1 MSFPENL
8 PFGPIAGPME
18 AMSMRDRPTEM
29 PDIQL
34 LLGQDDAHLSHRVA
48 IADWLAALPYPAAA
62 FSFEDNRLSMVATNA
77 PFGNCFTCSNPGEA
91 ERPHAAEWRRRIVQS
106 VLSGRDSEGF
116 ELRRDGMLGPEYFY
130 CTVGRLP
137 EPDGEPNLF
146 LFTALDRTSDRTIEK
161 NLRRELLSDGLTALP
176 NRTGFGEEI
185 EDRLTNTPW
194 PDNAQFGIL
203 AIDLS
208 RFSRV
213 NESLGPMAGDEL
225 LITVAKR
232 LKSSLRQ
239 GDVLARIGGN
249 DFAIFARLNNGL
261 SDALHIVQRIRDSLS
276 YPIRLS
282 DLQIR
287 VDCAIGCALSTSLTE
302 DPEDVVR
309 KAQAAVKIAK
319 RSGKVEIYRNGVLKE
334 AQRRFSVESRLRDAL
349 AQGGLT
355 LAFQPLIHLQTGEI
369 TGFEALAR
377 WEDEELGHVSPAE
390 FIAVAEESGLI
401 TPLGRWAAYEAA
413 QALSRWD
420 AKFGQALPVGVNV
433 NLSPIQMAR
442 DDVASMFE
450 EALRYAGI
458 SGKRLT
464 AELTE
469 SAIVA
474 DPEKARKL
482 LFALKDLH
490 MPIAM
495 DDFGTGY
502 SNLASLHSLPID
514 ILKIDRSFV
523 TSMLEDRDK
532 EIMVRTILSLAESL
546 GLHVTAEGIETQQL
560 AHALQNLGC
569 WQGQG
574 YYFARP
580 MAEGDAYDYWRAR
593 WNFETV

>member
-1 MSFPENL
+1 MESISARNWPVGKTSSD
-8 PFGPIAGPME
+8 PSSGDAG
-18 AMSMRDRPTEM
+18 
-29 PDIQL
+29 
-34 LLGQDDAHLSHRVA
+34 AHLSPMV
-48 IADWLAALPYPAAA
+48 DVSQWLEAMPQYSAVLSFENDQINVLNANERFAAA
-62 FSFEDNRLSMVATNA
+62 FSRQQELTGA
-77 PFGNCFTCSNPGEA
+77 NPTTSSEWI
-91 ERPHAAEWRRRIVQS
+91 ERVRQFVQS
-106 VLSGRDSEGF
+106 NRICDSF
-116 ELRRDGMLGPEYFY
+116 ELRRDGKLGPEYFM
-130 CTVGRLP
+130 CTLGRLP
-137 EPDGEPNLF
+137 ADANHPELY
-146 LFTALDRTSDRTIEK
+146 LLTATDRTNERTIEK

-185 EDRLTNTPW
+185 DDRIANTVW
-194 PDNAQFGIL
+194 PDNAQFGII

-261 SDALHIVQRIRDSLS
+261 SDALHIVQRIKEALS
-276 YPIRLS
+276 SPIRLS

-287 VDCAIGCALSTSLTE
+287 VDCAIGCALSTNLSD
-302 DPEDVVR
+302 DPDDIVR

-334 AQRRFSVESRLRDAL
+334 AQRRFSIESRLRDAL
-349 AQGGLT
+349 AQGGLS
-355 LAFQPLIHLQTGEI
+355 LAYQPLIHLQTGEI

-377 WEDEELGHVSPAE
+377 WDDEELGHVSPVE

-413 QALSRWD
+413 QTLSRWD
-420 AKFGQALPVGVNV
+420 AKFGQPMPVGVNV

-450 EALRYAGI
+450 EALRYSGIAGH
-458 SGKRLT
+458 RLT
-464 AELTE
+464 AEVTE
-469 SAIVA
+469 SAIIA
-474 DPEKARKL
+474 DPDKARKL

-495 DDFGTGY
+495 DDFGTGF

-523 TSMLEDRDK
+523 SSMLEDRDK
-532 EIMVRTILSLAESL
+532 AVIVRTILSLAESL
-546 GLHVTAEGIETQQL
+546 NLKVTAEGIETQEL
-560 AHALQNLGC
+560 AHALQQMGC

-574 YYFARP
+574 YHFAKA
-580 MAEGDAYDYWRAR
+580 MTEQDAFDYWRAR

>member
-1 MSFPENL
+1 MES
-8 PFGPIAGPME
+8 IAACNWPVKRSSE
-18 AMSMRDRPTEM
+18 DP
-29 PDIQL
+29 
-34 LLGQDDAHLSHRVA
+34 LGGGDDAQVDQMAVGRQ
-48 IADWLAALPYPAAA
+48 WLAALPQPSAILSMREDDDIFVVEANAA
-62 FSFEDNRLSMVATNA
+62 FMESFRSHNLSQIMERGAVGWCDRIKAFVQSDRSCESFEM
-77 PFGNCFTCSNPGEA
+77 
-91 ERPHAAEWRRRIVQS
+91 
-106 VLSGRDSEGF
+106 
-116 ELRRDGMLGPEYFY
+116 RRDGTLGPEYFM
-130 CTVGRLP
+130 CTIGRLP
-137 EPDGEPNLF
+137 TEGAPLI
-146 LFTALDRTSDRTIEK
+146 LFTAIDRTSDRTIEK

-185 EDRLTNTPW
+185 DDRLSNTVW
-194 PDNAQFGIL
+194 PDNAQFGII

-261 SDALHIVQRIRDSLS
+261 SDALHIVQRIREALS
-276 YPIRLS
+276 SPIRLS
-282 DLQIR
+282 ELQIR
-287 VDCAIGCALSTSLTE
+287 VDCAIGCALSIDLKD
-302 DPEDVVR
+302 DPDDIVR

-334 AQRRFSVESRLRDAL
+334 AQRRFSIESRLREAL
-349 AQGGLT
+349 AHGGLT
-355 LAFQPLIHLQTGEI
+355 LAYQPLIHLQTGEI

-377 WEDEELGHVSPAE
+377 WHDPELGHVAPVE

-401 TPLGRWAAYEAA
+401 TSLGRWAAYEAA

-420 AKFGQALPVGVNV
+420 VRYGQPLPVGVNV

-450 EALRYAGI
+450 EALRYSGIAG
-458 SGKRLT
+458 SRLT

-469 SAIVA
+469 SAIIA
-474 DPEKARKL
+474 DPDKARKL
-482 LFALKDLH
+482 LFALKDLQ

-495 DDFGTGY
+495 DDFGTGF

-523 TSMLEDRDK
+523 SSMAEDHDK
-532 EIMVRTILSLAESL
+532 AVIVRTILSLAESL
-546 GLHVTAEGIETQQL
+546 NLKVTAEGIETQEL
-560 AHALQNLGC
+560 ALALQQMGC

-580 MAEGDAYDYWRAR
+580 MSEADAFDYWRAR

>member
-1 MSFPENL
+1 MESISVRNL
-8 PFGPIAGPME
+8 PAVEASGTPKAGE
-18 AMSMRDRPTEM
+18 
-29 PDIQL
+29 
-34 LLGQDDAHLSHRVA
+34 GDAHPHYSVGMTQ
-48 IADWLAALPYPAAA
+48 WLCALPQVAAIFCFEDKKIKLVEGNVRFNAA
-62 FSFEDNRLSMVATNA
+62 FQTNSEGGASHARAAGEWRERVTAFIHSERDSDSFE
-77 PFGNCFTCSNPGEA
+77 
-91 ERPHAAEWRRRIVQS
+91 I
-106 VLSGRDSEGF
+106 
-116 ELRRDGMLGPEYFY
+116 RRDGKLGPEYFM

-137 EPDGEPNLF
+137 AADDRPEQY
-146 LFTALDRTSDRTIEK
+146 LFTAIDRTSERAIEK

-185 EDRLTNTPW
+185 DDRLANSVW
-194 PDNAQFGIL
+194 PDNAQFGII

-261 SDALHIVQRIRDSLS
+261 SDALHIVQRIKEALS
-276 YPIRLS
+276 SPIRLS

-287 VDCAIGCALSTSLTE
+287 VDCAIGCALSINLDD
-302 DPEDVVR
+302 DPDDIVR

-334 AQRRFSVESRLRDAL
+334 AQRRFSIESRLRDAL

-355 LAFQPLIHLQTGEI
+355 LAYQPLIHLQTGEI

-377 WEDEELGHVSPAE
+377 WDDEELGSVPPVE

-450 EALRYAGI
+450 EALRYSGIAG
-458 SGKRLT
+458 SRLT

-469 SAIVA
+469 SAIIA
-474 DPEKARKL
+474 DPDKARKL
-482 LFALKDLH
+482 LFALKDLQ

-495 DDFGTGY
+495 DDFGTGF

-523 TSMLEDRDK
+523 SNMLEDRDK
-532 EIMVRTILSLAESL
+532 TIIVRTILSLAESL
-546 GLHVTAEGIETQQL
+546 NLKVTAEGIETQGL
-560 AHALQNLGC
+560 AHALQKMGC

-574 YYFARP
+574 YYFAKAMP
-580 MAEGDAYDYWRAR
+580 EAEAFDYWRAR

>member
-1 MSFPENL
+1 
-8 PFGPIAGPME
+8 
-18 AMSMRDRPTEM
+18 
-29 PDIQL
+29 
-34 LLGQDDAHLSHRVA
+34 
-48 IADWLAALPYPAAA
+48 
-62 FSFEDNRLSMVATNA
+62 
-77 PFGNCFTCSNPGEA
+77 
-91 ERPHAAEWRRRIVQS
+91 
-106 VLSGRDSEGF
+106 
-116 ELRRDGMLGPEYFY
+116 
-130 CTVGRLP
+130 
-137 EPDGEPNLF
+137 
-146 LFTALDRTSDRTIEK
+146 
-161 NLRRELLSDGLTALP
+161 LSDGLTALP

-185 EDRLTNTPW
+185 DDRLANMPG
-194 PDNAQFGIL
+194 PENSQFAII

-261 SDALHIVQRIRDSLS
+261 SDALHIIQRIKDALS

-287 VDCAIGCALSTSLTE
+287 VDCAIGCAISTSLAE
-302 DPEDVVR
+302 DPDDMVR

-377 WEDEELGHVSPAE
+377 WNDEELGHVSPGE

-413 QALSRWD
+413 QSLSRWD

-450 EALRYAGI
+450 EALRYSGI
-458 SGKRLT
+458 SGNRMT

-482 LFALKDLH
+482 LFALKDLR

-523 TSMLEDRDK
+523 TNMLDDRDK
-532 EIMVRTILSLAESL
+532 EVMVKTILSLAESL
-546 GLHVTAEGIETQQL
+546 GLHVTAEGIETQEL

-580 MAEGDAYDYWRAR
+580 MAEAEAFDYWRAR

>member
-1 MSFPENL
+1 MDSTSVRNL
-8 PFGPIAGPME
+8 PVDQASDTPSSGEYGARLDHNIGLD
-18 AMSMRDRPTEM
+18 S
-29 PDIQL
+29 
-34 LLGQDDAHLSHRVA
+34 
-48 IADWLAALPYPAAA
+48 WLAALPQLAAILSLDNNDIKVVLGNARYQSA
-62 FSFEDNRLSMVATNA
+62 FEGGVDRRQTE
-77 PFGNCFTCSNPGEA
+77 SNV
-91 ERPHAAEWRRRIVQS
+91 RIEWRERVIDFIRS
-106 VLSGRDSEGF
+106 DADSDSF
-116 ELRRDGMLGPEYFY
+116 ELRRDGKLGPEYFM
-130 CTVGRLP
+130 CTLGRLP
-137 EPDGEPNLF
+137 AVEGRPEYY
-146 LFTALDRTSDRTIEK
+146 LFTATDRTGDRTIEK

-185 EDRLTNTPW
+185 DDRLANSVW
-194 PDNAQFGIL
+194 PDTAQFGII

-261 SDALHIVQRIRDSLS
+261 SDALHIVQRIKEALS
-276 YPIRLS
+276 SPIRLS

-287 VDCAIGCALSTSLTE
+287 VDCAIGCALSLNLDD
-302 DPEDVVR
+302 DPDDIVR

-334 AQRRFSVESRLRDAL
+334 AQRRFSIESRLRDAL

-369 TGFEALAR
+369 TGFEALSR
-377 WEDEELGHVSPAE
+377 WNDEELGNVPPAE

-420 AKFGQALPVGVNV
+420 AKFGQPLPVGVNV

-450 EALRYAGI
+450 EALRYSGVAGH
-458 SGKRLT
+458 RLT

-474 DPEKARKL
+474 DPDKARKL
-482 LFALKDLH
+482 LVALKELQ

-495 DDFGTGY
+495 DDFGTGF

-523 TSMLEDRDK
+523 TTMLEDHDK
-532 EIMVRTILSLAESL
+532 AVIVRTILSLAESL
-546 GLHVTAEGIETQQL
+546 NLKVTAEGIETQAL
-560 AHALQNLGC
+560 AHALQQMGC

-574 YYFARP
+574 YHFAKP
-580 MAEGDAYDYWRAR
+580 MGEADAFDYWRAR
-593 WNFETV
+593 WNFQTI

>member
-1 MSFPENL
+1 MSVRSWPPEQTSGL
-8 PFGPIAGPME
+8 PLPG
-18 AMSMRDRPTEM
+18 
-29 PDIQL
+29 
-34 LLGQDDAHLSHRVA
+34 DDDTHLPHMIGASE
-48 IADWLAALPYPAAA
+48 WLTALSQAAA
-62 FSFEDNRLSMVATNA
+62 ILSCENNAINIVEANEPFLKAFREHRERTAATA
-77 PFGNCFTCSNPGEA
+77 QAS
-91 ERPHAAEWRRRIVQS
+91 AEWRARVTGFAQS
-106 VLSGRDSEGF
+106 DRDSESF
-116 ELRRDGMLGPEYFY
+116 EIRRDGKLGPEYFL
-130 CTVGRLP
+130 CTLGRLRATGART
-137 EPDGEPNLF
+137 EQF
-146 LFTALDRTSDRTIEK
+146 LFTAIDRTSERTMEK

-185 EDRLTNTPW
+185 DDRLANGSW
-194 PDNAQFGIL
+194 PDNAQFGII

-232 LKSSLRQ
+232 LKSCLRQ

-261 SDALHIVQRIRDSLS
+261 SDSLQIVQRIREALS
-276 YPIRLS
+276 SPIRLS

-287 VDCAIGCALSTSLTE
+287 VDCAIGCALSTHLE
-302 DPEDVVR
+302 DDPDDVVR

-319 RSGKVEIYRNGVLKE
+319 RTGKVEIYRNGVLKE
-334 AQRRFSVESRLRDAL
+334 AQRRFSIESRLRDAL
-349 AQGGLT
+349 AHGGLT
-355 LAFQPLIHLQTGEI
+355 LAYQPLIHLQTGEI

-377 WEDEELGHVSPAE
+377 WDDPELGHVSPVE
-390 FIAVAEESGLI
+390 FVPVAEESGLI

-450 EALRYAGI
+450 EALRYSGI
-458 SGKRLT
+458 GGHRLT

-469 SAIVA
+469 SAIIA
-474 DPEKARKL
+474 DPDKARKL
-482 LFALKDLH
+482 LFALKDLQ

-495 DDFGTGY
+495 DDFGTGF

-523 TSMLEDRDK
+523 SNMLEDHDK
-532 EIMVRTILSLAESL
+532 AVIVRTILSLAESL
-546 GLHVTAEGIETQQL
+546 NLRVTAEGIETQEL
-560 AHALQNLGC
+560 ADMLQKMGC

-580 MAEGDAYDYWRAR
+580 MSEADAFDYWRVR
-593 WNFETV
+593 WNFETI

>member
-1 MSFPENL
+1 MQGL
-8 PFGPIAGPME
+8 
-18 AMSMRDRPTEM
+18 D
-29 PDIQL
+29 
-34 LLGQDDAHLSHRVA
+34 V
-48 IADWLAALPYPAAA
+48 ADWLNALPQFAAIFTYENNEINFQQGNA
-62 FSFEDNRLSMVATNA
+62 RFAAVLRSNAERGIVSDRATNECGA
-77 PFGNCFTCSNPGEA
+77 
-91 ERPHAAEWRRRIVQS
+91 RIDDLIQ
-106 VLSGRDSEGF
+106 SGRDSDSF
-116 ELRRDGMLGPEYFY
+116 ELRRDGKLGPEYFM
-130 CTVGRLP
+130 CTLGRLP
-137 EPDGEPNLF
+137 AIEGRPEHF
-146 LFTALDRTSDRTIEK
+146 LFTAIDRTSERTIEK

-185 EDRLTNTPW
+185 DDRLANSVW
-194 PDNAQFGIL
+194 PDNAQFGII

-261 SDALHIVQRIRDSLS
+261 SDALHIVQRIKEALS
-276 YPIRLS
+276 SPIRLS

-287 VDCAIGCALSTSLTE
+287 VDCAIGCALSLNLDD
-302 DPEDVVR
+302 DPDDVVR

-334 AQRRFSVESRLRDAL
+334 AQRRFSIESRLRDAL

-355 LAFQPLIHLQTGEI
+355 LAYQPLIHLQTGEI

-377 WEDEELGHVSPAE
+377 WNDEELGNVPPVE

-420 AKFGQALPVGVNV
+420 AKFGQPLPVGVNV

-458 SGKRLT
+458 AGSRLT

-469 SAIVA
+469 SAIIA
-474 DPEKARKL
+474 DPDKARKL
-482 LFALKDLH
+482 LVALKSLQ

-495 DDFGTGY
+495 DDFGTGF

-523 TSMLEDRDK
+523 SNMLEDHDK
-532 EIMVRTILSLAESL
+532 AVIVRTILSLAESL
-546 GLHVTAEGIETQQL
+546 NLKVTAEGIETQAL
-560 AHALQNLGC
+560 AHALQQMGC

-574 YYFARP
+574 YHFAKP
-580 MAEGDAYDYWRAR
+580 MAEADAFDYWRAR
-593 WNFETV
+593 WNFETI

>member
-1 MSFPENL
+1 MKSAPVRIRPGQKPKDDLLARFTRTHLRCLAEMEHWL
-8 PFGPIAGPME
+8 E
-18 AMSMRDRPTEM
+18 AMP
-29 PDIQL
+29 Q
-34 LLGQDDAHLSHRVA
+34 
-48 IADWLAALPYPAAA
+48 AAA
-62 FSFEDNRLSMVATNA
+62 MLCYKDSNLSLVAVNQSFHQTFLEPFDPEDE
-77 PFGNCFTCSNPGEA
+77 PPYYDD
-91 ERPHAAEWRRRIVQS
+91 WRKRIIDMA
-106 VLSGRDSEGF
+106 LSGNNSSLF
-116 ELRRDGMLGPEYFY
+116 ELRRDGPLGPEYFC
-130 CTVGRLP
+130 CTAGLLP
-137 EPDGEPNLF
+137 SMEDGANLI
-146 LFTALDRTSDRTIEK
+146 LFTALDRTSDRVTEK

-185 EDRLTNTPW
+185 DDRLHNAPW
-194 PDNAQFGIL
+194 PENAQFGII

-213 NESLGPMAGDEL
+213 NESLGPLAGDEL

-232 LKSSLRQ
+232 LKSNLRQ

-261 SDALHIVQRIRDSLS
+261 SDCLHIVQRVRDSLS
-276 YPIRLS
+276 SPIRLS

-287 VDCAIGCALSTSLTE
+287 VDCAIGCALSTSLGD
-302 DPEDVVR
+302 DPDDVVR

-334 AQRRFSVESRLRDAL
+334 AQRRFSIESRLRTAL
-349 AQGGLT
+349 SQGELT
-355 LAFQPLIHLQTGEI
+355 LAYQPLIHLQTGEI

-377 WEDEELGHVSPAE
+377 WNDPDLGHVSPVE

-413 QALSRWD
+413 QAISRWD
-420 AKFGQALPVGVNV
+420 AKFGQPLPVGVNV

-450 EALRYAGI
+450 EALRYSGI
-458 SGKRLT
+458 SGNRLT

-469 SAIVA
+469 SAIIV
-474 DPEKARKL
+474 DPDKARKL
-482 LFALKDLH
+482 LVALKDLQ

-523 TSMLEDRDK
+523 SGMLEDKDK
-532 EIMVRTILSLAESL
+532 QAIVRTILSLADSL
-546 GLHVTAEGIETQQL
+546 NLHVTAEGIETQEL
-560 AHALQNLGC
+560 AHALQSMGC
-569 WQGQG
+569 GNGQG
-574 YYFARP
+574 FYFARP
-580 MAEGDAYDYWRAR
+580 MPENDAFDYWRAR

>member
-1 MSFPENL
+1 MESMSVRNWPVKKTKIE
-8 PFGPIAGPME
+8 PRCG
-18 AMSMRDRPTEM
+18 
-29 PDIQL
+29 
-34 LLGQDDAHLSHRVA
+34 DDAAHPEQGLDIGH
-48 IADWLAALPYPAAA
+48 WLAALPQSAGILSYEPKGLSIVAGNNRFMKRVDLYRERTSGEDGSDEGWLDRVAA
-62 FSFEDNRLSMVATNA
+62 FVESDQDSISFE
-77 PFGNCFTCSNPGEA
+77 
-91 ERPHAAEWRRRIVQS
+91 I
-106 VLSGRDSEGF
+106 
-116 ELRRDGMLGPEYFY
+116 RRDGNLGPEYFM
-130 CTVGRLP
+130 CTLGRLP
-137 EPDGEPNLF
+137 PIKGDATRVL
-146 LFTALDRTSDRTIEK
+146 LTVTDRTTERAIEK

-185 EDRLTNTPW
+185 DDRLKNNAW
-194 PDNAQFGIL
+194 PDHAQFGII

-261 SDALHIVQRIRDSLS
+261 SDALHIVQRIKESMNS
-276 YPIRLS
+276 PIRLS
-282 DLQIR
+282 GLQIR
-287 VDCAIGCALSTSLTE
+287 VDCAIGCALSLNLQE
-302 DPEDVVR
+302 DPDDVVR

-334 AQRRFSVESRLRDAL
+334 AQRRFSIESRLRDAL
-349 AQGGLT
+349 AQGGLA
-355 LAFQPLIHLQTGEI
+355 LAYQPLIHLQTGEI

-377 WEDEELGHVSPAE
+377 WDDEELGRVSPVE

-401 TPLGRWAAYEAA
+401 TSLGRWAAYEAA

-420 AKFGQALPVGVNV
+420 AKFGQPLPVGVNV

-450 EALRYAGI
+450 EALRY
-458 SGKRLT
+458 SGVDGSRLT
-464 AELTE
+464 AEVTE

-474 DPEKARKL
+474 DPDKARKL
-482 LFALKDLH
+482 LFALKDLQ

-495 DDFGTGY
+495 DDFGTGF

-523 TSMLEDRDK
+523 SSMLEDRDK
-532 EIMVRTILSLAESL
+532 AVIVRTILSLAESL
-546 GLHVTAEGIETQQL
+546 NLKVTAEGIETQDL
-560 AHALQNLGC
+560 AHALQKMGC

-580 MAEGDAYDYWRAR
+580 MSEADAFDYWRAR

>member
-1 MSFPENL
+1 
-8 PFGPIAGPME
+8 
-18 AMSMRDRPTEM
+18 MRDRPTEM
-29 PDIQL
+29 PKIDL
-34 LLGQDDAHLSHRVA
+34 LAGVDDAQLSHRVA
-48 IADWLAALPYPAAA
+48 ITDWLAALPYPAAT
-62 FSFEDNRLSMVATNA
+62 FSFQNNSLSMVATNA
-77 PFGNCFTCSNPGEA
+77 AFGNYFNPRGSEEA
-91 ERPHAAEWRRRIVQS
+91 ERPHVAEWRKRIAQC
-106 VLSGRDSEGF
+106 VLSERDSEGF
-116 ELRRDGMLGPEYFY
+116 ELRRDGALGPEYFY

-137 EPDGEPNLF
+137 ELKGEPNLF
-146 LFTALDRTSDRTIEK
+146 LFTALDRTSDRAIEK

-185 EDRLTNTPW
+185 DDRLANTPW
-194 PDNAQFGIL
+194 PDNAQFGII

-232 LKSSLRQ
+232 LKSGLRQ

-261 SDALHIVQRIRDSLS
+261 SDALHIVQRIRDALS

-287 VDCAIGCALSTSLTE
+287 VDCAIGCALSTSLGE

-355 LAFQPLIHLQTGEI
+355 LAFQPLIHLQTGEM

-377 WEDEELGHVSPAE
+377 WEDEELGHVSPVE

-420 AKFGQALPVGVNV
+420 AKFGQPLPVGVNV

-450 EALRYAGI
+450 ESLRYSGI
-458 SGKRLT
+458 SGNRLT

-546 GLHVTAEGIETQQL
+546 GLHVTAEGIETQEL

-580 MAEGDAYDYWRAR
+580 MQESEAFDYWRAR

>member
-1 MSFPENL
+1 MESSSACNRPAIDAPASGVAGLYPEQER
-8 PFGPIAGPME
+8 IDSA
-18 AMSMRDRPTEM
+18 
-29 PDIQL
+29 
-34 LLGQDDAHLSHRVA
+34 
-48 IADWLAALPYPAAA
+48 WLAALPQAAA
-62 FSFEDNRLSMVATNA
+62 LFAFVDNRIEVVA
-77 PFGNCFTCSNPGEA
+77 GN
-91 ERPHAAEWRRRIVQS
+91 ERFLAHSQAQNEKGRPLVPADCWNVILAFVHSDKSSEWFESRR
-106 VLSGRDSEGF
+106 EGK
-116 ELRRDGMLGPEYFY
+116 LGPEYFT
-130 CTVGRLP
+130 CTLGRIPGADGRP
-137 EPDGEPNLF
+137 ELY
-146 LFTALDRTSDRTIEK
+146 LFTASDRTNERAIEK

-185 EDRLTNTPW
+185 DDRLTNSVW
-194 PDNAQFGIL
+194 PENAQFGII

-261 SDALHIVQRIRDSLS
+261 SDCLHIVQRIKEALS
-276 YPIRLS
+276 STIRLS

-287 VDCAIGCALSTSLTE
+287 VDCAIGCALSTSLDD
-302 DPEDVVR
+302 DPDDVVR

-334 AQRRFSVESRLRDAL
+334 AQRRFSIESRLRDAL

-355 LAFQPLIHLQTGEI
+355 LAYQPLIHLHTGEI

-377 WEDEELGHVSPAE
+377 WDDPELGRVPPTE
-390 FIAVAEESGLI
+390 FIPVAEESGLV

-413 QALSRWD
+413 QALARWD
-420 AKFGQALPVGVNV
+420 AKFGTALPVSVNV

-450 EALRYAGI
+450 EALRYSGVAGN
-458 SGKRLT
+458 RMT

-474 DPEKARKL
+474 DPDKARKL
-482 LFALKDLH
+482 LFALKDLR
-490 MPIAM
+490 MSVAM
-495 DDFGTGY
+495 DDFGTGF
-502 SNLASLHSLPID
+502 SNLASLHTLPID

-523 TSMLEDRDK
+523 SNMLEDHDK
-532 EIMVRTILSLAESL
+532 AVIVRTILSLAESL
-546 GLHVTAEGIETQQL
+546 NLKVTAEGIETQEL
-560 AHALQNLGC
+560 AHALQKLGC

-574 YYFARP
+574 YHFARP
-580 MAEGDAYDYWRAR
+580 MPEAEAFDYWRAR
-593 WNFETV
+593 WNFETI

>member
-1 MSFPENL
+1 
-8 PFGPIAGPME
+8 
-18 AMSMRDRPTEM
+18 MRERPVEM
-29 PDIQL
+29 PEIEP
-34 LLGQDDAHLSHRVA
+34 LSGADGAYPGYQVA
-48 IADWLAALPYPAAA
+48 MEDWLAALPYPATI
-62 FSFEDNRLSMVATNA
+62 FCFKDNKLSIIFTNSSYGDY
-77 PFGNCFTCSNPGEA
+77 FNRNGQNEA
-91 ERPHAAEWRRRIVQS
+91 DQPHAAQWRERVMQC
-106 VLSGRDSEGF
+106 VLSGRDSESF
-116 ELRRDGMLGPEYFY
+116 ELRRDGVLGPEYFF

-137 EPDGEPNLF
+137 KTGDQPDLF
-146 LFTALDRTSDRTIEK
+146 LFTALDRTGDRTIEK

-185 EDRLTNTPW
+185 DERLANMPW
-194 PDNAQFGIL
+194 SDNAQFGII

-232 LKSSLRQ
+232 LKTSLRQ

-249 DFAIFARLNNGL
+249 DFAVFARLNNGL
-261 SDALHIVQRIRDSLS
+261 SDALHIIQRIRDALS

-287 VDCAIGCALSTSLTE
+287 VDSAIGCALSSSLSE

-319 RSGKVEIYRNGVLKE
+319 CSGKVEIYRNGVLKE
-334 AQRRFSVESRLRDAL
+334 AQRRFSIESRLRDAL

-355 LAFQPLIHLQTGEI
+355 LAFQPLIHLQTGDV

-420 AKFGQALPVGVNV
+420 AKFGQPLPVGVNV

-442 DDVASMFE
+442 DDVAAMFE
-450 EALRYAGI
+450 ESLRYSGI
-458 SGKRLT
+458 SGNRLT

-474 DPEKARKL
+474 DPEKAKKL

-490 MPIAM
+490 IPIAM

-514 ILKIDRSFV
+514 ILKIDQSFV

-532 EIMVRTILSLAESL
+532 EIMVRTMLSLAESL

-580 MAEGDAYDYWRAR
+580 MPEAEAYDYWRAR

>member
-1 MSFPENL
+1 MESMSVRNWPVKKTSGEPPCEGDGAHPEL
-8 PFGPIAGPME
+8 VVGI
-18 AMSMRDRPTEM
+18 D
-29 PDIQL
+29 Q
-34 LLGQDDAHLSHRVA
+34 
-48 IADWLAALPYPAAA
+48 WLAALPQAAGILSYKDDNLSVVSGNGHFFNA
-62 FSFEDNRLSMVATNA
+62 VRRYQGRVGSDGQGADGWRERITDFIQSDSQSINFEM
-77 PFGNCFTCSNPGEA
+77 
-91 ERPHAAEWRRRIVQS
+91 
-106 VLSGRDSEGF
+106 
-116 ELRRDGMLGPEYFY
+116 RRDGKLGPEYFM
-130 CTVGRLP
+130 CTLGRLP
-137 EPDGEPNLF
+137 MDEDDAHHVL
-146 LFTALDRTSDRTIEK
+146 LTVTDRTTERAIEK

-185 EDRLTNTPW
+185 DDRLKNNMW
-194 PDNAQFGIL
+194 PDQAQFGII

-232 LKSSLRQ
+232 LKSCLRQ

-261 SDALHIVQRIRDSLS
+261 SDSLHIVQRIREALS
-276 YPIRLS
+276 SPIRLS
-282 DLQIR
+282 GLQIR
-287 VDCAIGCALSTSLTE
+287 VDCAIGCALSISLQE
-302 DPEDVVR
+302 DPDDVVR

-334 AQRRFSVESRLRDAL
+334 AQRRFSIESRLREAL

-355 LAFQPLIHLQTGEI
+355 LAYQPLIHLQTGEI

-377 WEDEELGHVSPAE
+377 WDDEELGKVSPVE

-401 TPLGRWAAYEAA
+401 TSLGRWAAYEAA

-420 AKFGQALPVGVNV
+420 AKFGQPLPVGVNV

-450 EALRYAGI
+450 EALRYSGIAG
-458 SGKRLT
+458 SRLT

-474 DPEKARKL
+474 DPDKARKL
-482 LFALKDLH
+482 LFALKDLQ

-495 DDFGTGY
+495 DDFGTGF

-523 TSMLEDRDK
+523 STMLEDHDK
-532 EIMVRTILSLAESL
+532 AVIVRTILSLAESL
-546 GLHVTAEGIETQQL
+546 NLRVTAEGIETQDL
-560 AHALQNLGC
+560 AHALQQMGC

-574 YYFARP
+574 YYFAKP
-580 MAEGDAYDYWRAR
+580 MGEADAFDYWRAR